1 MVEQV
6 LLMHMAQLEPW
17 PRAAH
22 DLHRHQVQRVVLLHL
37 AQLQLWPKVAHDSHP
52 HDMQQALLVQMGV
65 HQSMLHVFV
74 PVLWLVLL
82 LQVWPLSAKKATRMW
97 LVGLLRLWQL
107 VP

>member
-1 MVEQV
+1 
-6 LLMHMAQLEPW
+6 
-17 PRAAH
+17 
-22 DLHRHQVQRVVLLHL
+22 VQRVVLLHL

-52 HDMQQALLVQMGV
+52 HDMQQ
-65 HQSMLHVFV
+65 
-74 PVLWLVLL
+74 VLWLVLL